1 VLLVVFYGSRGGYAS
16 WPRRRVYDQLA
27 AEIAKLEKL
36 VDDRRDKIVILQ
48 RRNGAPAAGAGT
60 AAGFVEEKLKQIP
73 IRQVLNITGM
83 SLTTLRLLQAQRVDS
98 AWDLRERLEP
108 GHPQAIKQLPPH
120 LIYALQT
127 WCLEQELQAADEF
140 RRQGSAATAGPA
152 PPLPKAV
159 QADVERLG
167 REVAGFETEL
177 EKLRLEQEHFP
188 DVSAKTYFRKLLG
201 LPTD

>member
-1 VLLVVFYGSRGGYAS
+1 
-16 WPRRRVYDQLA
+16 
-27 AEIAKLEKL
+27 
-36 VDDRRDKIVILQ
+36 
-48 RRNGAPAAGAGT
+48 
-60 AAGFVEEKLKQIP
+60 
-73 IRQVLNITGM
+73 
-83 SLTTLRLLQAQRVDS
+83 VDS

-140 RRQGSAATAGPA
+140 RRQGSAATTGPA

-188 DVSAKTYFRKLLG
+188 DVSPKIYFRKLLG